1 MKNYSLLFFL
11 SILSLSL
18 TAKAEPVETDILT
31 DEPIAPKAQE
41 KAPVKQ
47 AEKANLRS
55 VPLTKAEDLFFS
67 TKDNK

>member
-47 AEKANLRS
+47 ADASN
-55 VPLTKAEDLFFS
+55 
-67 TKDNK
+67 